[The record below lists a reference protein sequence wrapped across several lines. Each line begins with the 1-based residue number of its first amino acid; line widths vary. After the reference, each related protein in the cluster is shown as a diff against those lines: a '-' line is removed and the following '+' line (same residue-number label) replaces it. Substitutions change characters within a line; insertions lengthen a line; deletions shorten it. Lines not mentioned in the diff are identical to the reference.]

1 MLESFAA
8 YFRSGGAMMW
18 PILALGGAAAALV
31 AERLHFYLTVCR
43 DDADALVTGAV
54 RKLNTGDV
62 AGAGKTVGAR
72 PSPAAAILARAIASF
87 GDGKAV
93 EAIRRDAEEVAIREV
108 PRYGRRLGYLATIA
122 NISTLLG
129 LLGTIFGLQQSFSS
143 LAVTDAAQKASVLAA
158 GIAQAMNTTSFGLI
172 VAIPC
177 LLAHSRLVSLQAR
190 RTEECDA
197 AAVKLLNYFETR
209 EQVVESAIVGS
220 VGR

>member
-1 MLESFAA
+1 MLESVAS

-18 PILALGGAAAALV
+18 PILALGAAAVALT
-31 AERLHFYLTVCR
+31 AERLHFYLTTCR

-62 AGAGKTVGAR
+62 PGAGKAVTVR

-87 GDGKAV
+87 GDGKSV

-209 EQVVESAIVGS
+209 EQVVESAVVGS

>member
-1 MLESFAA
+1 MLESVAD

-18 PILALGGAAAALV
+18 VILALGGTAAALV
-31 AERLHFYLTVCR
+31 AERLHFYLGVCR
-43 DDADALVTGAV
+43 DDADTLVTGAV

-62 AGAGKTVGAR
+62 AGAAKVVNTK
-72 PSPAAAILARAIASF
+72 PSPAAAILVRAIGSF
-87 GDGKAV
+87 GDGKGV

-122 NISTLLG
+122 SISTLLG

-209 EQVVESAIVGS
+209 EQVAGPALVGS
-220 VGR
+220 AGR